1 MKLFGKS
8 ESKSAE
14 KSESKNLYQEI
25 ADRIMQQED
34 SLETLF
40 SIMSNLPG
48 ELVWWFEGALK
59 SRTHNGSYV
68 EVDLQKSLDLT
79 IRAIPSDIVVRKNRD
94 PILKDIVE
102 VGIQNKHGY
111 RIETFEVTK
120 INLKEGTLFVHDPL
134 EPERKGTIP
143 INNVVYVV
151 DKVVKYTDPEWGKIV
166 QILNIDYNIDELMD
180 WVNNSIENVK
190 NTDDFYDKENTLIKL
205 EDRLRILKE
214 DG

>member
-1 MKLFGKS
+1 M
-8 ESKSAE
+8 
-14 KSESKNLYQEI
+14 
-25 ADRIMQQED
+25 
-34 SLETLF
+34 
-40 SIMSNLPG
+40 
-48 ELVWWFEGALK
+48 
-59 SRTHNGSYV
+59 
-68 EVDLQKSLDLT
+68 
-79 IRAIPSDIVVRKNRD
+79 
-94 PILKDIVE
+94 
-102 VGIQNKHGY
+102 
-111 RIETFEVTK
+111 
-120 INLKEGTLFVHDPL
+120 KEGTLFVHDPL

>member
-59 SRTHNGSYV
+59 SRTY
-68 EVDLQKSLDLT
+68 
-79 IRAIPSDIVVRKNRD
+79 PW
-94 PILKDIVE
+94 
-102 VGIQNKHGY
+102 GI
-111 RIETFEVTK
+111 
-120 INLKEGTLFVHDPL
+120 
-134 EPERKGTIP
+134 
-143 INNVVYVV
+143 
-151 DKVVKYTDPEWGKIV
+151 
-166 QILNIDYNIDELMD
+166 
-180 WVNNSIENVK
+180 
-190 NTDDFYDKENTLIKL
+190 
-205 EDRLRILKE
+205 
-214 DG
+214 